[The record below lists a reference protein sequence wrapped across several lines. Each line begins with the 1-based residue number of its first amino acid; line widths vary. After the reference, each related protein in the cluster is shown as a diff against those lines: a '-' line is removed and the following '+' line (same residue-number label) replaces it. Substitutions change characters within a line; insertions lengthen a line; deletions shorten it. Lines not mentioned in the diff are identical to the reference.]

1 MDVYIDKKEK
11 VWVVN
16 VEAYDDAMNTGLF
29 SKEELDAIMDKEELV
44 YRVVEEEGS
53 TLPSEQLFY
62 QLPLDM
68 QKLSS
73 DKEVAEFI
81 SNLKQCCVCSTLPTS
96 SSIVFVQHFQP
107 QAVACL
113 FNTSNL
119 KQYHAC
125 STKPSPGLTALNR
138 RCVHHLHVLHE
149 GVRQRAQVR
158 HQREVLQLLVEHRHE
173 FLLRHH
179 RHGGDRVEHL
189 ARLLC
194 VRRRRHLHLGRGGNL
209 LVHHLLD
216 VLLRLFQRVHQR
228 LHLRLQT
235 LQVVVRLCIAVGN
248 LGLLLNRLNSTHV
261 LDGSQARDDLV
272 LHGGRGGAQRQLG
285 ELDGEDLRV
294 QHDGCDGI
302 CIDVNALA
310 LETHVHSEEDLPS
323 TPIPTP
329 TGLNTWHKDL

>member
-29 SKEELDAIMDKEELV
+29 SKEELDAMMDKEELV

-81 SNLKQCCVCSTLPTS
+81 SNLKQWRVCSTLPTS
-96 SSIVFVQHFQP
+96 SSITLIQHLQP
-107 QAVACL
+107 QTVSRL
-113 FNTSNL
+113 F
-119 KQYHAC
+119 
-125 STKPSPGLTALNR
+125 

-173 FLLRHH
+173 FLPRHH

-216 VLLRLFQRVHQR
+216 VLLRLFQRAHQR

-248 LGLLLNRLNSTHV
+248 LGLLLNRLSSTHV
-261 LDGSQARDDLV
+261 LDGSQARDNLV

-285 ELDGEDLRV
+285 ELDGEDLGV

-310 LETHVHSEEDLPS
+310 LETHVHREEDLPS
-323 TPIPTP
+323 IPIPTP

>member
-107 QAVACL
+107 QAMLCL
-113 FNTSNL
+113 FHTSNL
-119 KQYHAC
+119 KQWRVC
-125 STKPSPGLTALNR
+125 STL
-138 RCVHHLHVLHE
+138 
-149 GVRQRAQVR
+149 
-158 HQREVLQLLVEHRHE
+158 
-173 FLLRHH
+173 
-179 RHGGDRVEHL
+179 
-189 ARLLC
+189 
-194 VRRRRHLHLGRGGNL
+194 
-209 LVHHLLD
+209 
-216 VLLRLFQRVHQR
+216 
-228 LHLRLQT
+228 
-235 LQVVVRLCIAVGN
+235 
-248 LGLLLNRLNSTHV
+248 
-261 LDGSQARDDLV
+261 
-272 LHGGRGGAQRQLG
+272 
-285 ELDGEDLRV
+285 
-294 QHDGCDGI
+294 
-302 CIDVNALA
+302 
-310 LETHVHSEEDLPS
+310 
-323 TPIPTP
+323 PTP
-329 TGLNTWHKDL
+329 SSITLVQQSLHPD

>member
-44 YRVVEEEGS
+44 YRVVEEEGN

-96 SSIVFVQHFQP
+96 SSVVFVQH
-107 QAVACL
+107 L
-113 FNTSNL
+113 L
-119 KQYHAC
+119 KQYRTC
-125 STKPSPGLTALNR
+125 STKPLPGLTALNR

-189 ARLLC
+189 ARLLRI
-194 VRRRRHLHLGRGGNL
+194 RRRRHLHLGRGGNL

-216 VLLRLFQRVHQR
+216 VLLRLLQRAHQR
-228 LHLRLQT
+228 LHLRLQA
-235 LQVVVRLCIAVGN
+235 LQVVVRLRIAVGN
-248 LGLLLNRLNSTHV
+248 LGLLLNRFSSNHV

-285 ELDGEDLRV
+285 ELDGEHLGV

-310 LETHVHSEEDLPS
+310 LKAHVHSEEDLLS
-323 TPIPTP
+323 IATPTP